1 MSRVSDNDQIKQL
14 RELVAERAATLGV
27 VKQQLAHAEA
37 QLRMAHDALSMLLL
51 EDPIIQRLTE
61 IGVRKVQTHRSIAQ
75 ASVCSIAQDSV
86 SVSVYWRWA
95 IGTGPTAL
103 DAAKHLLQVLT
114 DDGVGLNYGQEPFCA
129 KLREL
134 CDGAS

>member
-1 MSRVSDNDQIKQL
+1 MSRVSDDQIKQL
-14 RELVAERAATLGV
+14 RELVAERAATLGA
-27 VKQQLAHAEA
+27 VKQQLAHAEM

-51 EDPIIQRLTE
+51 EDPIVRRLAE

-75 ASVCSIAQDSV
+75 DSA

-95 IGTGPTAL
+95 VGIGPTAL